1 MSTHCTPAL
10 VEFARNQA
18 RAALRNGTFQVPD
31 FAGFEESLAGAVAA
45 FASGNWGVVHNARS
59 TDDVTVLQWE
69 DDYVAIGDS
78 YGPFVVRF
86 SWDQYAADSGM
97 TNEGE

>member
-1 MSTHCTPAL
+1 MSTYCTPTL
-10 VEFARNQA
+10 IQFARNQA
-18 RAALRNGTFQVPD
+18 KAALAKGTFEVPD
-31 FAGFEESLAGAVAA
+31 YAGFEESLAGAVAA
-45 FASGNWGVVHNARS
+45 FESGNWGVVHTARS
-59 TDDVTVLQWE
+59 TDDVTVLQWG